1 MKVSCPVCSDA
12 ADFVFEAIVLKKHT
26 ARYYSC
32 SNCGYLYASKPF
44 WLEEAYGS
52 AISAADTGLVYRN
65 IKFST
70 ILSNFLFMTGATKAN
85 HVDISGGTG
94 LFTRLMRDNGF
105 NYFWSDP
112 YCENIHARG
121 FEYESTASN
130 VDYATAF
137 EVLEHLTNPYELF
150 STAFNEVKANTLIIS
165 TEIFRGSPP
174 PTKEWSYY
182 SLNTGQHIGFFQK
195 KTLEFIAKKLNLF
208 FSSSGN
214 IHIFSKQPINVFLFA
229 LVNKRFGVL
238 PASII
243 RKILGSQIDRD
254 YGLMMEKI
262 K

>member
-1 MKVSCPVCSDA
+1 MKHSCPVCCYS

-32 SNCGYLYASKPF
+32 SNCGYLYASEPF

-70 ILSNFLFMTGATKAN
+70 ILSSFLFLIGATNAS

-112 YCENIHARG
+112 YCKNIHARG
-121 FEYESTASN
+121 FEYESSIAN
-130 VDYATAF
+130 VDCTTAF

-150 STAFNEVKANTLIIS
+150 STAFKGLKANTLIIS

-174 PTKEWSYY
+174 SLKEWSYY

-195 KTLEFIAKKLNLF
+195 RTLEFIAKKLNLF

-214 IHIFSKQPINVFLFA
+214 IHIFSKQPINTFLFN

-243 RKILGSQIDRD
+243 RKILGSHIDGD
-254 YGLMMEKI
+254 YELMMEKI